1 MAKLFYVKCYDEAP
15 GFICDVTDDYGKAN
29 LLKKEYEA
37 DDPMGKYKVQ
47 YTPGDIEIVVTKF
60 NQERMKKFLNLDYKP
75 NTYGAA

>member
-37 DDPMGKYKVQ
+37 DDPIGKYKV
-47 YTPGDIEIVVTKF
+47 
-60 NQERMKKFLNLDYKP
+60 
-75 NTYGAA
+75 